1 MTDYLEFESKTKAL
15 KSINLYDLSVNE
27 LKEYISS
34 LEEEIQ
40 RVRIEISK
48 KNSSRKIKSFLKE
61 YRKEVPFLDKDTDLY
76 QYISKGID
84 FINTK

>member
-15 KSINLYDLSVNE
+15 KSINLDDLSVNE

-48 KNSSRKIKSFLKE
+48 KNKSKIEAGKFFK
-61 YRKEVPFLDKDTDLY
+61 
-76 QYISKGID
+76 
-84 FINTK
+84 